1 ARQGI
6 PSVEASRRGAPRRAT
21 HARCGPRRGDGGG
34 ACRCRG
40 QGLSRGTHRRFGSRG
55 RRSLQCPGRALRRSP
70 AARRGRL
77 VVVERCRSGLSRASQ
92 RTVAGLPLRRSAD
105 RGGDDVKELSPADA
119 SVLELV
125 DRLIHKGVVL
135 AGEATISVAGIDLI
149 YLGLNVVLAAAETI
163 EQKIQR
169 KAS

>member
-1 ARQGI
+1 
-6 PSVEASRRGAPRRAT
+6 
-21 HARCGPRRGDGGG
+21 
-34 ACRCRG
+34 
-40 QGLSRGTHRRFGSRG
+40 
-55 RRSLQCPGRALRRSP
+55 
-70 AARRGRL
+70 
-77 VVVERCRSGLSRASQ
+77 
-92 RTVAGLPLRRSAD
+92 
-105 RGGDDVKELSPADA
+105 VKELSPADA